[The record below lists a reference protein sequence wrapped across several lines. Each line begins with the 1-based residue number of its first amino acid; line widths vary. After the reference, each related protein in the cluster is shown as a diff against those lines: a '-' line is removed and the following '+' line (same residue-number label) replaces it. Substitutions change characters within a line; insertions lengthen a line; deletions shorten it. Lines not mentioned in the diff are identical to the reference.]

1 MWKYLFKPY
10 YSVFELLAITSI
22 ASVMIS
28 FNFWVGLILIPGTLI
43 IQIIAIR
50 MYSKQESIEQD
61 SVV

>member
-28 FNFWVGLILIPGTLI
+28 FSFWVGLILIPATLI